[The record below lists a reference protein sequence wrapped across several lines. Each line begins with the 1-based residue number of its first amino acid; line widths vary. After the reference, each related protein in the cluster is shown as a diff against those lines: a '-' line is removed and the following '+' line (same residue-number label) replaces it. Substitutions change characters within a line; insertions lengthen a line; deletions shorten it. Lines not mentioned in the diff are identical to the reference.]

1 MKTVVKICATVV
13 ALMTCFVAFPQTD
26 RLQTGRHI
34 LVVTSYNPDT
44 RSTSQNLS
52 EFISMSRDRDP
63 SAYIAVESINSLHL
77 NEAPEWKTRMSDILA
92 KYSGDDTPDV
102 VVLLGQEAWS
112 AFLSQDDENIK
123 RMPAMCGMV
132 SRNIITLPSDT
143 VKLDRWLPESKDIMA
158 DFSDFNIVGG
168 YAYEYDLDNNVGLVC
183 RYFPEVDWIMFL
195 TDNSFGGLNMLAW
208 IKANARYYP
217 DYKFEYMDGR
227 VQTFFD
233 ANKQVGM
240 LSRHSAIFCGT
251 WRVDKTN
258 DYALGSTTY
267 VLREANPDIPVISLS
282 TIGLG
287 HWAFGGYVPEYKVVG
302 GDLAGA
308 CFDYLDSVAG
318 YEKKINIIPSHY
330 VFDYERVI
338 DRGIAL
344 DELPAGYELINRPL
358 SFWSQYKYQVIASAL
373 ILLVIILAF
382 ALTLRYMYRINKLK
396 DALLVQREKLQIAKE
411 QAEDASRMKSL
422 FIQNI
427 NHEVRTPLNAIVGF
441 AQIVARS
448 EDPSFNKYSEIIT
461 ANSYDLLKII
471 DDMMQLANH
480 DTGLQLEKKEISVN
494 ALCEQA
500 FLQSEYKRNADVE
513 YRFVPWE
520 NEHLVM
526 SYKNV
531 ILVVVSNLLHNAF
544 KFTDEGVVML
554 RCGMMHDN
562 RTVRITVSD
571 TGPGIPNDKHEA
583 VFERF
588 TKLDGFKQGAGL
600 GLAIC
605 REAARFIGG
614 DVTIDPDYTSGCRVY
629 FTFPV

>member
-1 MKTVVKICATVV
+1 
-13 ALMTCFVAFPQTD
+13 MTCFVAFPQTG
-26 RLQTGRHI
+26 RAQTGRRI

-44 RSTSQNLS
+44 RSTSNNLAD
-52 EFISMSRDRDP
+52 FISVSRDRDP

-77 NEAPEWKTRMSDILA
+77 DEAPKWKTRMSDILA
-92 KYSGDDTPDV
+92 KYSGDITPDL

-112 AFLSQDDENIK
+112 AFLSQDNDTIK
-123 RMPAMCGMV
+123 RLPAMCGMV

-143 VKLDRWLPESKDIMA
+143 VKIDKWRPVSKDVMT
-158 DFSDFNIVGG
+158 DFPDFNIVGG
-168 YAYEYDLDNNVGLVC
+168 YVYEYDLDNNVGLVR

-217 DYKFEYMDGR
+217 DYNFEYMDGR

-233 ANKQVGM
+233 ANKRVGM

-282 TIGLG
+282 IIGLG

-318 YEKKINIIPSHY
+318 YESKIKIIPSHY

-344 DELPAGYELINRPL
+344 DELPAGSELINRPV
-358 SFWSQYKYQVIASAL
+358 SFWSQYKYQVMVSVF

-382 ALTLRYMYRINKLK
+382 VLTLRYMYRIKKLK
-396 DALLVQREKLQIAKE
+396 DVLLAQREKLQLAKE

-448 EDPSFNKYSEIIT
+448 EDPAFNKYSEIIT

-471 DDMMQLANH
+471 DDVMQLANY
-480 DTGLQLEKKEISVN
+480 DSCLKLKKREVSVN

-500 FLQSEYKRNADVE
+500 YLQSEYKRNSDVE

-526 SYKNV
+526 AYKNV
-531 ILVVVSNLLHNAF
+531 IVVVVANLLHNAF
-544 KFTDEGVVML
+544 KFTDEGMVML
-554 RCGMMHDN
+554 RCDMMPDN
-562 RTVRITVSD
+562 STVRITVSD
-571 TGPGIPNDKHEA
+571 TGPGIPRDKQEV

-588 TKLDGFKQGAGL
+588 TKLDSFKQGAGL

-614 DVTIDPDYTSGCRVY
+614 DVVIDPEYTSGCKVY